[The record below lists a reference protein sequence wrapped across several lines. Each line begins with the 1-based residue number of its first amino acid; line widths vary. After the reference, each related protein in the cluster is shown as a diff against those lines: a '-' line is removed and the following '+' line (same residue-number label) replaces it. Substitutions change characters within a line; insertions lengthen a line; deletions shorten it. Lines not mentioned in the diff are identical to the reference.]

1 MTNAQQISK
10 YQNGCEKILQIPGIR
25 FAALINNK
33 GRIISGGLSG
43 KITPYEKD
51 EEKRNVLFM
60 EIALDLT
67 MRKEFTNT
75 LGSIHAIVSY
85 RDKVSIITIP
95 HYENSILLSA
105 EPELDPQ
112 RIISIVR
119 ELL

>member
-1 MTNAQQISK
+1 MIKAQQISK

-33 GRIISGGLSG
+33 GRIISGGLSE

-85 RDKVSIITIP
+85 RDKVNIITIP
-95 HYENSILLSA
+95 HRENFILLSV
-105 EPELDPQ
+105 EPELDSQ
-112 RIISIVR
+112 RIINLVR